1 MAGVSPDPLAPLVGL
16 PGVADAVRRAREA
29 VVALHRHPV
38 NRTGWAASAAEAA
51 LRAARA
57 SAALDGAE
65 LARADGVVTDPVLA
79 GAVRAAEATGRLLGT
94 WRTAPLQ
101 ALARL
106 HVLAA
111 ADLGAAYP
119 AAGLGASDVAGA
131 HGAAAVSGAPDAAAV
146 SGAPDAAAVSG
157 AAGAHGAAA
166 VSGAHGTSAVSGA
179 HGTSAVSGAAGA
191 GDSAGAPGRPVRGTE
206 RLALL
211 AELVTG
217 GTSVPAPV
225 LVAVVHGELLVLEP
239 FASANGVVARA
250 AARLAAIS
258 SGLDPR
264 GLAVPEVGHL
274 RAGTAYREAARGFAA
289 GTPDGLAAWI
299 RHCCDQWV
307 AGAREGRS
315 IADARAK

>member
-111 ADLGAAYP
+111 ADLGAADGAP
-119 AAGLGASDVAGA
+119 GLGTSD
-131 HGAAAVSGAPDAAAV
+131 
-146 SGAPDAAAVSG
+146 
-157 AAGAHGAAA
+157 AAGAHDA
-166 VSGAHGTSAVSGA
+166 SAVSGTPDA
-179 HGTSAVSGAAGA
+179 DGTSAVSGAAGA
-191 GDSAGAPGRPVRGTE
+191 ADSAGAPGRPVRGTE

>member
-1 MAGVSPDPLAPLVGL
+1 MAGVRSDPLAPLVGL
-16 PGVADAVRRAREA
+16 PGVEDAVRRAREA

-65 LARADGVVTDPVLA
+65 LARADGVVSDPVLA
-79 GAVRAAEATGRLLGT
+79 GAVRVAEATGRLLGT

-111 ADLGAAYP
+111 ADLGDSD
-119 AAGLGASDVAGA
+119 AG
-131 HGAAAVSGAPDAAAV
+131 SGA
-146 SGAPDAAAVSG
+146 
-157 AAGAHGAAA
+157 
-166 VSGAHGTSAVSGA
+166 
-179 HGTSAVSGAAGA
+179 
-191 GDSAGAPGRPVRGTE
+191 APGRPVRGTE

-217 GTSVPAPV
+217 ATAVPAPV
-225 LVAVVHGELLVLEP
+225 LVAVVHGELLALEP
-239 FASANGVVARA
+239 FPSANGVVGRA

-274 RAGTAYREAARGFAA
+274 RAGAAYRDAARGFAT
-289 GTPDGLAAWI
+289 GTPEGLAAWI

>member
-146 SGAPDAAAVSG
+146 SGAAD
-157 AAGAHGAAA
+157 
-166 VSGAHGTSAVSGA
+166 AHGTSAVSGTHGTSA
-179 HGTSAVSGAAGA
+179 VSGTHGTSAVSGAAGA

>member
-157 AAGAHGAAA
+157 AAGAHG
-166 VSGAHGTSAVSGA
+166 
-179 HGTSAVSGAAGA
+179 TSAVSGAAGA

>member
-146 SGAPDAAAVSG
+146 SGAAD
-157 AAGAHGAAA
+157 
-166 VSGAHGTSAVSGA
+166 AHGTSAVSGT

>member
-1 MAGVSPDPLAPLVGL
+1 MAGVRPDPLAPLVGL
-16 PGVADAVRRAREA
+16 PGVEDAVRRAREA

-65 LARADGVVTDPVLA
+65 LARADGVVSDPVLA
-79 GAVRAAEATGRLLGT
+79 GAVRVAEATGRLLGT

-111 ADLGAAYP
+111 ADLGD
-119 AAGLGASDVAGA
+119 SDTVA
-131 HGAAAVSGAPDAAAV
+131 D
-146 SGAPDAAAVSG
+146 
-157 AAGAHGAAA
+157 
-166 VSGAHGTSAVSGA
+166 
-179 HGTSAVSGAAGA
+179 AGA
-191 GDSAGAPGRPVRGTE
+191 GAGAGAAPGRPVRGTE

-217 GTSVPAPV
+217 GTAVPAPV
-225 LVAVVHGELLVLEP
+225 LVAVVHGELLTLEP
-239 FASANGVVARA
+239 FPSANGVVGRA

-274 RAGTAYREAARGFAA
+274 RAGAAYRDAARGFAT
-289 GTPDGLAAWI
+289 GTPEGLAAWI

-307 AGAREGRS
+307 MGAREGRS